1 MELINKR
8 YFRFH
13 QRKNLVQ
20 RLLQTLLLSD
30 LIGHRER
37 QPNNRRTRS
46 GFLLDKEE
54 KPLYITA

>member
-13 QRKNLVQ
+13 QRKNLVR
-20 RLLQTLLLSD
+20 RLLQTLSRSD

-37 QPNNRRTRS
+37 QPNNRRTHS